1 MPNADPLDVL
11 LDYARQHHVRA
22 EHFASGLCL
31 DASLDLARQ
40 AHALG
45 LGDQVAFVRWRVVGD
60 ARFRDHWA
68 LAIGGERVLDMTA
81 VQIDGNAEPLRGLDS
96 YTGAL
101 TSRRTYPLNLLFE
114 LVDRDEPS
122 HTAIRSYPRRLVW
135 RIQCT
140 LAGYDAK
147 RSLRRGSVY
156 GLFKAAGELFDAA
169 LVLASGHLHDRLVR
183 RLGCLQQRDVD
194 AGKTP
199 ADASEV
205 DGVALA
211 HGRSSADSAVG
222 GLA

>member
-68 LAIGGERVLDMTA
+68 LAIGDERVLDMTA

-114 LVDRDEPS
+114 LAGVAHS
-122 HTAIRSYPRRLVW
+122 MHARRLRCQTVAAA
-135 RIQCT
+135 RI
-140 LAGYDAK
+140 G
-147 RSLRRGSVY
+147 LRAVQG
-156 GLFKAAGELFDAA
+156 
-169 LVLASGHLHDRLVR
+169 
-183 RLGCLQQRDVD
+183 
-194 AGKTP
+194 
-199 ADASEV
+199 
-205 DGVALA
+205 
-211 HGRSSADSAVG
+211 GR
-222 GLA
+222 